1 MVCCSIEESSSSEE
15 VFFVVSFRTTVHNS
29 SIEIPANEKLAEG
42 TEVYVQVTPLEHS
55 IGLSECDWD
64 DSPEGIADWL
74 NWLDSIEPLNFTE
87 QEIADIEANRH
98 SQKLW
103 EYQMFSAH
111 ADKLAQEWK

>member
-1 MVCCSIEESSSSEE
+1 MSMSLMEALAGVDLTPGQTYRCVVKDCC
-15 VFFVVSFRTTVHNS
+15 VV
-29 SIEIPANEKLAEG
+29 
-42 TEVYVQVTPLEHS
+42 VQVTPLDQS

-87 QEIADIEANRH
+87 QELADIEANCH
-98 SQKLW
+98 SQKRW

-111 ADKLAQEWK
+111 ADKLDNGDTARRSNSDSPRS